1 MKKAI
6 PYLLGGLL
14 LLLLLALLAGE
25 NKKNFDHRIT
35 LNKNDKIPYGSY
47 VAYQGLSHIFPYAK
61 ITINKKAPGYWDE
74 TVLDYSAGKQAIIII
89 CKDFNASSDE
99 LTELFHFVG
108 RGNDVLISSYDLSN
122 DAQHFFH
129 LNLSYA
135 DAGFPVF
142 DNYSELDT
150 LHLGLT
156 HPPFSKTDNQYGYP
170 GRKFNSW
177 FNTVDSSMS
186 YVLGTSGGNRAS
198 YIRLRVGDG
207 SFFIHTAPLAFSNY
221 FLLHKQNMGYY
232 SQLLSAMDAGA
243 STVAWDEYYLHKPQ
257 NSGQKKPS
265 PLRVLMEQ
273 PAFRMALLTALAG
286 LFLFV
291 LLGVK
296 RNQRMI
302 PVIAAPKNDSL
313 DFVKTIGRLYFQKR
327 DNKNLCRKMIVY
339 FTEHVHSHF
348 NMTSGNMDADFVT
361 RLSQKSG
368 CDAHTIQAVTDYIR
382 FIQEAPAV
390 HDRQVAEFYQL
401 LERFYKTT

>member
-1 MKKAI
+1 MKKAT

-14 LLLLLALLAGE
+14 LLLLLALLIGG
-25 NKKNFDHRIT
+25 NKNDFDHRVT
-35 LNKNDKIPYGSY
+35 LNKKDKIPYGTY
-47 VAYQGLSHIFPYAK
+47 VAYQNLPHLFPQAK

-74 TVLDYSAGKQAIIII
+74 AVLDYDTGRQAIIII
-89 CKDFNASSDE
+89 CKDFNASNEE
-99 LTELFHFVG
+99 LTELFHFAD

-122 DAQHFFH
+122 DAQNFFH
-129 LNLSYA
+129 LDLSYA

-142 DNYSELDT
+142 ENFSELDT
-150 LHLGLT
+150 LNLGLM
-156 HPPFSKTDNQYGYP
+156 HPPFSATYNQYTYP

-177 FNTVDSSMS
+177 FNAFDSSMS
-186 YVLGTSGGNRAS
+186 YLLGTSGKSKPS

-207 SFFIHTAPLAFSNY
+207 NFFIHTAPLAFSNY

-232 SQLLSAMDAGA
+232 SQLLSSMDAGA
-243 STVAWDEYYLHKPQ
+243 STIAWDEYYLHKPQ
-257 NSGQKKPS
+257 SSGQKEPS

-273 PAFRMALLTALAG
+273 RAFRMALLTALAG
-286 LFLFV
+286 LLLFV
-291 LLGVK
+291 LLGIK

-302 PVIAAPKNDSL
+302 PVVAAPGNDSL

-327 DNKNLCRKMIVY
+327 DNKNLCRKMIVH
-339 FTEHVHSHF
+339 FTEYVHSRF
-348 NMTSGNMDADFVT
+348 NITTGNMDADFIT

-368 CDAHTIQAVTDYIR
+368 CSVHTIQSITDYIR

-401 LERFYKTT
+401 LDSFYKTT